1 MIRGSIKLNNI
12 ERYAGGY
19 DISQEKIQNAIKRA
33 TDKLYSIAER
43 LGYDKFPTG
52 ESENPKLYSPGPNDN
67 WICGMYTGSFLL
79 AYELTGDKKFLDV
92 ATKHMETYIER
103 MDKKIKVGDHDVGF
117 VYIPSCVAYYKVTG
131 DERVRKLALEAAE
144 YLYSYSF
151 SQKGGFI
158 IRASWRK
165 HEEWACRTMMDTMMN
180 IPLFYWAWQETGDQ
194 KFYDAANSQVDI
206 TERLLMRAD
215 GSSYHHYQFDVETH
229 APVKGLT
236 FQGNRDESTW
246 SRGHA
251 WGISGFPIAY
261 SYNGDENLLL
271 LHRDA
276 VYYMLDHLP
285 EDYVP
290 YWDYDFTDGDEPRD
304 SSAGVISVCGLL
316 EACKYLGDNAP
327 EKQIYKNAALKI
339 LDSVIDNYAGDIGEP
354 YDGLVAHVA
363 GAVPLGLGLD
373 ICTTYGDFFYLEAL
387 LRMVKPDWKRYW

>member
-206 TERLLMRAD
+206 TERLLKV
-215 GSSYHHYQFDVETH
+215 DV
-229 APVKGLT
+229 
-236 FQGNRDESTW
+236 
-246 SRGHA
+246 
-251 WGISGFPIAY
+251 
-261 SYNGDENLLL
+261 
-271 LHRDA
+271 HR
-276 VYYMLDHLP
+276 
-285 EDYVP
+285 
-290 YWDYDFTDGDEPRD
+290 
-304 SSAGVISVCGLL
+304 
-316 EACKYLGDNAP
+316 
-327 EKQIYKNAALKI
+327 
-339 LDSVIDNYAGDIGEP
+339 
-354 YDGLVAHVA
+354 
-363 GAVPLGLGLD
+363 
-373 ICTTYGDFFYLEAL
+373 TYGDYCYKGFRHSLCHGWASGPTAWLSRHVLGVQVLEPGCKKVRIEPHLGNLKWVEGTFPTPHGDIRIRHEIGADG
-387 LRMVKPDWKRYW
+387 RVKSDIQAPEGVEIVR